1 MIKQTVLSLSRQRL
15 VVLGLLILSLLAV
28 LTTSVGTKPAQARIC
43 CSACDA
49 DPIPLPCYSG
59 CSPSC

>member
-1 MIKQTVLSLSRQRL
+1 MKLVRRL
-15 VVLGLLILSLLAV
+15 FVLGCLTACLGVFNTGFGAKALNNNGSAAV
-28 LTTSVGTKPAQARIC
+28 RIC

-59 CSPSC
+59 CNPGC